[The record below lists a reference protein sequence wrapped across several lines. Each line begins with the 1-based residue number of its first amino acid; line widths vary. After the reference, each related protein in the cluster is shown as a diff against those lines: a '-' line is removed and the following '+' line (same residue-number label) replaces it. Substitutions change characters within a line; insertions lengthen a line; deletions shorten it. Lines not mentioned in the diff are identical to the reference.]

1 MCFQVEVNTW
11 TNSYRRSF
19 VSLQAARLFAESLI
33 TKAKNR
39 LSATIYDGSAEVMTL
54 DNRKAA

>member
-1 MCFQVEVNTW
+1 MFQVEVNTW

-19 VSLQAARLFAESLI
+19 VSLQSAKLFAVSLI

>member
-1 MCFQVEVNTW
+1 MFQVEVNTW

>member
-1 MCFQVEVNTW
+1 MFQVEVNTW

-19 VSLQAARLFAESLI
+19 VSLQAARSFAESLI

-39 LSATIYDGSAEVMTL
+39 LSATIYDGAAEVMTL

>member
-1 MCFQVEVNTW
+1 MFQVEVNTW

-39 LSATIYDGSAEVMTL
+39 LSATIYDGVAEVMTL

>member
-1 MCFQVEVNTW
+1 MFQVEVNTW

-19 VSLQAARLFAESLI
+19 VSLQSAKLFAVSLI
-33 TKAKNR
+33 AKAKNR

>member
-1 MCFQVEVNTW
+1 MFQVEVNTW

-19 VSLQAARLFAESLI
+19 VSLQAAKLFAVSLI

-39 LSATIYDGSAEVMTL
+39 LSATIYDGAAEVMTL

>member
-1 MCFQVEVNTW
+1 MFQVEVNTW

-19 VSLQAARLFAESLI
+19 VSLQAAQSFAVSLI

-39 LSATIYDGSAEVMTL
+39 LSATIYDGAAEVMTL